1 MNVEEEFLQKRF
13 VDLANQ
19 SYRNNIYTFTG
30 FLSASEQDLFYRTL
44 PGLGQIGYTLFG
56 GVDGCERQMLRFGK
70 EEMLG
75 YEEPFPI
82 CCVQI
87 RPTAP
92 KFADKL
98 THRDFLGALMNLGI
112 ERNTLGDI
120 FITDKTGYVFCHEKV
135 AEYMLVSVDRIRHTT
150 VKCKLLAEAPEAT
163 LPTLKK
169 ESLIVSSERLD
180 GIVAKLFH
188 LSRSQSLL
196 LFREKK
202 VFVNGRCMENN
213 SGICKEGDIV
223 SVRGCGKFIYRGCV
237 HETKKGNLS
246 ITLERYV

>member
-1 MNVEEEFLQKRF
+1 MEEEFLQKRF

-19 SYRNNIYTFTG
+19 SYRNNVYTFTG

-44 PGLGQIGYTLFG
+44 PQIGGIVYTLFG
-56 GVDGCERQMLRFGK
+56 GVEGCERQMLRFGSADQ
-70 EEMLG
+70 LG
-75 YEEPFPI
+75 YEEDFPV
-82 CCVQI
+82 CCVEI
-87 RPTAP
+87 KPTAP

-112 ERNTLGDI
+112 ERSTLGDI
-120 FITDKTGYVFCHEKV
+120 FITDKIGYVFCHEKV
-135 AEYMLVSVDRIRHTT
+135 ADYMLANVDRIRHTT
-150 VKCKLLAEAPEAT
+150 VKCRLLSEAPEAVK
-163 LPTLKK
+163 PTLK
-169 ESLIVSSERLD
+169 EENLIVSSQRLD

-213 SGICKEGDIV
+213 SGVCKEGDVV
-223 SVRGCGKFIYRGCV
+223 SVRGFGKFIYKGLV

-246 ITLERYV
+246 IKLERYV

>member
-1 MNVEEEFLQKRF
+1 MGTEEEFLQKRF

-30 FLSASEQDLFYRTL
+30 FLSVSEQDLFYRTA
-44 PGLGQIGYTLFG
+44 PQIGGISYAFFG
-56 GVDGCERQMLRFGK
+56 GVEGCERQMLRFGAR
-70 EEMLG
+70 EQLG
-75 YEEPFPI
+75 YEEDFPI
-82 CCVQI
+82 CCVEI
-87 RPTAP
+87 KPTAP

-98 THRDFLGALMNLGI
+98 SHRDFLGALMNLGI

-120 FITDKTGYVFCHEKV
+120 FITDKIGYVFCHEKV
-135 AEYMLVSVDRIRHTT
+135 ADYMLINVDRIRHTT
-150 VKCKLLAEAPEAT
+150 VKCQLLAEPPET
-163 LPTLKK
+163 VKPTLKQ
-169 ESLIVSSERLD
+169 ENLIVSSERLD

-213 SGICKEGDIV
+213 SGVCRDGDIV
-223 SVRGCGKFIYRGCV
+223 SVRGHGKFVYHGPV

-246 ITLERYV
+246 ISLERYV

>member
-1 MNVEEEFLQKRF
+1 MSPEEEFLQKRL

-30 FLSASEQDLFYRTL
+30 FLTAAEQDLFYRTL
-44 PGLGQIGYTLFG
+44 PQIGGVGYLMQG
-56 GVDGCERQMLRFGK
+56 GVEGCERQMLRFGLP
-70 EEMLG
+70 EQFG
-75 YEEPFPI
+75 YEEDFPI
-82 CCVQI
+82 RCVEI

-98 THRDFLGALMNLGI
+98 THRDYLGALMNLGI

-120 FITDKTGYVFCHEKV
+120 FISDKTGYVFCHEKV
-135 AEYMLVSVDRIRHTT
+135 VDYIVENLDRIRHTT
-150 VKCKLLAEAPEAT
+150 VECRLLAGAPEAVK
-163 LPTLKK
+163 PTLKQ
-169 ESLIVSSERLD
+169 ENLIVSSERLD
-180 GIVAKLFH
+180 GIIAKLFH

-213 SGICKEGDIV
+213 SGVCKADDVV
-223 SVRGCGKFIYRGCV
+223 SVRGFGKFIYRGCV

-246 ITLERYV
+246 ISLERYV